1 MPTFPNLLLTA
12 EQSVR
17 VTPKKYE
24 QLHQRTGNGSVLLE
38 YPTMSDGQDS
48 EKPIKV
54 ASLSMPSA
62 L

>member
-1 MPTFPNLLLTA
+1 
-12 EQSVR
+12 
-17 VTPKKYE
+17 
-24 QLHQRTGNGSVLLE
+24 VLLE
-38 YPTMSDGQDS
+38 YATMSGGQDS